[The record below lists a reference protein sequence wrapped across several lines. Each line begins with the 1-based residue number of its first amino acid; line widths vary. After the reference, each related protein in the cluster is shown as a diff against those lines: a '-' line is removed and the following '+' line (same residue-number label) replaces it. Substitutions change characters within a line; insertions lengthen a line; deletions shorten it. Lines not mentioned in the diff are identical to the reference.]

1 VQDRHASDEQDQKFQ
16 QSDHRAV
23 GRGSGQTAYVCAPA
37 RYREA
42 VENPD
47 LAVGF
52 PKKDVKFLEAAN

>member
-1 VQDRHASDEQDQKFQ
+1 MAQKIQ
-16 QSDHRAV
+16 NV
-23 GRGSGQTAYVCAPA
+23 MVRGANGAEKQLVLLHILGETAYVCAPS

-52 PKKDVKFLEAAN
+52 PKKDVRLLETAN

>member
-16 QSDHRAV
+16 QSGHRAV
-23 GRGSGQTAYVCAPA
+23 GRVCAPA